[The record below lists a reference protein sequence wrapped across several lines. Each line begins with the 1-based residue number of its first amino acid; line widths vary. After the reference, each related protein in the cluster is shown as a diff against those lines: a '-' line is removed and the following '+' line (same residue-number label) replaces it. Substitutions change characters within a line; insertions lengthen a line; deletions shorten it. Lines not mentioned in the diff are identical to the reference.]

1 MKSSGSR
8 IECSLRR
15 ARLSPFRRL
24 SSSKISKKPTR
35 KTEIFASEFLFVF
48 FVCAL
53 FLKKFFKLYFKRHF
67 DDQNKLLNLVGRT
80 VKYGLILAHLLTER
94 HNKGID
100 LRG

>member
-24 SSSKISKKPTR
+24 SYSKISKKPTR
-35 KTEIFASEFLFVF
+35 KTDIFASEFLFVF

-94 HNKGID
+94 YNKDID
-100 LRG
+100 LKG